1 MANSTVGVFDIV
13 GDVGTK
19 RIPGKTSYDAEKQS
33 YLMTGSGN
41 NLWGTEDEFH
51 FAATRMKGDFILT
64 VRAAFRG
71 KGKNPH
77 RKWGIMFR
85 QGLDGNSIYA
95 DAAIHGD
102 GLTSLQYREE
112 KGGETLEV
120 KAGLTAPD
128 FVQLERAGKSVVM
141 RAAKN
146 GEALVETGRVSID
159 FKDDIFV
166 GLFVCSHEID
176 TAETAVFDNFRLDV
190 PAAAGIDG
198 NTVTSPSRLEVVEV
212 ATGCRT
218 VIHATKDHIEA
229 PNWSRDGKFLLYNRE
244 GRIYRF
250 PLDTKKPELLDTG
263 KVRGNNNDHGI
274 SFDGKT
280 LALSSFTEQAGR
292 KAGSQIYTV
301 GIEGGEP
308 VKVTDQAPSYWHG
321 WSPDGKTLVYCAER
335 DGNFDVWS
343 IPARG
348 GKETRLT
355 TDPGLDDGPEY
366 SPDGKFVYF
375 NSTRTGQ
382 MKIWRMK
389 PDGSGQEQVSFGD
402 CNDWFAHLSPDGKRM
417 LYVSYPLTVPAASHP
432 HNQRVMI
439 REQDVKSGKVTV
451 VAHLYGG
458 QGSMNV
464 PSWSPDGRYAAFVSY
479 TYGNPEQ

>member
-1 MANSTVGVFDIV
+1 MIGAFDIV

-33 YLMTGSGN
+33 YVITGSGK

-51 FAATRMKGDFILT
+51 FAARKIKGDFILT
-64 VRAAFRG
+64 ARGAFRG
-71 KGKNPH
+71 KGKNLH

-85 QGLDGNSIYA
+85 QNLDRNSMYA

-102 GLTSLQYREE
+102 GLTSLQYRE
-112 KGGETLEV
+112 KTGGETFEL
-120 KAGLTAPD
+120 KADLTAPD
-128 FVQLERAGKSVVM
+128 FVQLERVGKFVIM
-141 RAAKN
+141 RVAKN
-146 GEALVETGRVSID
+146 GEALTEIGPVPID
-159 FKDDIFV
+159 LNADILV

-176 TAETAVFDNFRLDV
+176 TAETAVFDNVRIDV
-190 PAAAGIDG
+190 LAADGIDG
-198 NTVTSPSRLEVVEV
+198 NVVTSPSRLELVEV
-212 ATGCRT
+212 MTGHRT
-218 VIHATKDHIEA
+218 VIYATKDHIEA

-250 PLDTKKPELLDTG
+250 PLDSRKPEILNTG
-263 KVRGNNNDHGI
+263 KVRKNNNDHGI

-280 LALSSFTEQAGR
+280 LALSSFTEQKGR

-343 IPARG
+343 IPALG

-366 SPDGKFVYF
+366 SPCGKFVYF

-389 PDGSGQEQVSFGD
+389 PDGSDQEQVSFGD
-402 CNDWFAHLSPDGKRM
+402 YNDWFAHLSPDGERM
-417 LYVSYPLTVPAASHP
+417 IYISYPLSVPAASHP

-439 REQDVKSGKVTV
+439 REQNLKSGKVSV

-464 PSWSPDGRYAAFVSY
+464 PSWSPDGRFVAFVSY
-479 TYGNPEQ
+479 TYGNPEL